1 MVRRHPVLC
10 LIFCSVMI
18 LLSSFSF
25 AQSKNVKIKIVFDK
39 SVKPFYENI
48 DLNVSLMTTFADIKE
63 NTARIVHVLG
73 ISKESTTR
81 KVNEFV
87 RDEKGDYVYFKGN
100 YYKIADKRRYT
111 YDEKQKRYVVDKYG
125 RYVYLQEYAWARKQ
139 EDKYIISDFYSMK
152 SYEMPVTNYYI
163 YLVVTDIDI
172 QTFFI
177 KSITPIVGKG
187 STIDRAIENAR
198 TTFSTVVNEYSP
210 DKLDV
215 AVLFEK
221 GFDPV
226 LRTALLAKLQEDT
239 RYNIYDR
246 LYIDEIM
253 EIVRTSDL
261 FGTEQVVVKFQPPRY
276 LITFE
281 NLVKDD
287 YQFIEDRYYFFENP
301 VNGAYI
307 KKSVDGLDVP
317 VKVEVGSYYR
327 YDSNTKRYVFD
338 KAKGSYVRY
347 YKGPWEKDNYVY
359 ETRFYDYI
367 LYKVTKLNTFYSLL
381 MKIFDTKKGTLVG
394 SRFFSRQIET
404 VLKEPVDRFGTEEVD
419 FHTDTKIESYYSVAN
434 EVQEFLQLLFPLST
448 VVSQISGEKALLESG
463 KNIGTKP
470 GYVFQSVANGYTTS
484 FMRLERV
491 FEKNSEARIFY
502 VVPGENIEPHS
513 LVIETKQYPSNLG
526 IRFGFF
532 VEKETYGM
540 KIGYIKSD
548 IYGNYLWSFTSS
560 FSIPYDTS
568 SVDRMM
574 FPVAFEF
581 SKFLFGENIE
591 LLLGTSFNIVSE
603 SSGAS
608 YISDYGVLIGLA
620 LSSYL
625 RNSVFSYGG
634 ACFYTEVTYTI
645 PLSNFELSPN
655 NMNLSIGVDMRF

>member
-1 MVRRHPVLC
+1 
-10 LIFCSVMI
+10 
-18 LLSSFSF
+18 
-25 AQSKNVKIKIVFDK
+25 
-39 SVKPFYENI
+39 
-48 DLNVSLMTTFADIKE
+48 
-63 NTARIVHVLG
+63 
-73 ISKESTTR
+73 
-81 KVNEFV
+81 
-87 RDEKGDYVYFKGN
+87 
-100 YYKIADKRRYT
+100 
-111 YDEKQKRYVVDKYG
+111 
-125 RYVYLQEYAWARKQ
+125 
-139 EDKYIISDFYSMK
+139 
-152 SYEMPVTNYYI
+152 MPVTNYYI

-381 MKIFDTKKGTLVG
+381 MKIFDTKKVG
-394 SRFFSRQIET
+394 
-404 VLKEPVDRFGTEEVD
+404 
-419 FHTDTKIESYYSVAN
+419 
-434 EVQEFLQLLFPLST
+434 EF
-448 VVSQISGEKALLESG
+448 
-463 KNIGTKP
+463 
-470 GYVFQSVANGYTTS
+470 
-484 FMRLERV
+484 
-491 FEKNSEARIFY
+491 
-502 VVPGENIEPHS
+502 
-513 LVIETKQYPSNLG
+513 
-526 IRFGFF
+526 
-532 VEKETYGM
+532 
-540 KIGYIKSD
+540 D
-548 IYGNYLWSFTSS
+548 
-560 FSIPYDTS
+560 
-568 SVDRMM
+568 
-574 FPVAFEF
+574 
-581 SKFLFGENIE
+581 
-591 LLLGTSFNIVSE
+591 SE
-603 SSGAS
+603 S
-608 YISDYGVLIGLA
+608 
-620 LSSYL
+620 
-625 RNSVFSYGG
+625 R
-634 ACFYTEVTYTI
+634 E
-645 PLSNFELSPN
+645 
-655 NMNLSIGVDMRF
+655 